1 MADGKLWHH
10 GEGYQGDALDVGSV
24 AASPFDQF
32 RAWFAQAEAA
42 ALPKVNA
49 MALAT
54 ADPTGAPSVR
64 MVLLKEM
71 DETGFVFF
79 TNYES
84 RKGREL
90 EARHDAALLFFW
102 DALDRQVRIEGRV
115 ERVSAADSDAYFN
128 VRPRESRMGAIASPQ
143 SKVIESRAALQ
154 ARVDEVTARFDHAEP
169 PRPAH
174 WGGYRVVPQ
183 AIEFWQG
190 QPSRLHD
197 RLLYQRDGAAWSLV
211 RLAP

>member
-1 MADGKLWHH
+1 MYLGGFCKPPRAGGEWGRRCPWGVAH
-10 GEGYQGDALDVGSV
+10 GGAGGAV
-24 AASPFDQF
+24 AASPFAQF
-32 RAWFAQAEAA
+32 RAWLAQAEAA

-102 DALDRQVRIEGRV
+102 DALDRQVRTEGGG
-115 ERVSAADSDAYFN
+115 ERVFAADSDVHF
-128 VRPRESRMGAIASPQ
+128 
-143 SKVIESRAALQ
+143 
-154 ARVDEVTARFDHAEP
+154 
-169 PRPAH
+169 
-174 WGGYRVVPQ
+174 
-183 AIEFWQG
+183 
-190 QPSRLHD
+190 
-197 RLLYQRDGAAWSLV
+197 
-211 RLAP
+211 